1 MAPILPYV
9 SHVFPPKQYVCYSSA
24 VATLY
29 RQDRDHHNNNPYS
42 LYLFKDFMIRSKPDM
57 KQEKQS
63 KEKAMSTKG
72 TKFRHVMIGL

>member
-24 VATLY
+24 GATLY

-63 KEKAMSTKG
+63 KEKDMSTKG
-72 TKFRHVMIGL
+72 TKFRLVMFGL